1 MIPFDMSFLIVRL
14 LGTNTKMGETLLD
27 VLIDNHLD
35 YLIKN
40 ECSEVARLLKN
51 NDNNNNIDGN
61 GGANK
66 RDKDDKRSSL
76 GKIILRGMV
85 IIKHNTLE
93 A

>member
-1 MIPFDMSFLIVRL
+1 MSFLIVRL
-14 LGTNTKMGETLLD
+14 LGTDTKLGEALLD

-51 NDNNNNIDGN
+51 NDNNNIDGN

-76 GKIILRGMV
+76 GKIIRGMV
-85 IIKHNTLE
+85 VIKFNTL
-93 A
+93 

>member
-51 NDNNNNIDGN
+51 NDNNNIDGN

-66 RDKDDKRSSL
+66 GDKDDEKSSL
-76 GKIILRGMV
+76 GKIITGMTV
-85 IIKHNTLE
+85 IP
-93 A
+93 